1 MKVNKIATISLFA
14 LSMIA
19 VSNPVLSAVS
29 GAAGTTSGAALSFE
43 QIKGAAQNGDADA
56 QYALGY
62 MYYYGKSGAP
72 KDPMA
77 AKNWIGKAAAQKQPQ
92 AMKALD
98 LMNKQSVEVTAQ
110 QTSGQST
117 PPTTQQATPTSYAPQ
132 QQRSA
137 PATQQQSNFA
147 PQTQTP
153 HVMNSTNSERMHTS
167 KNFVDNTT
175 INSRASHKESD
186 LREKLS
192 QENKET
198 LVDMRDQTK
207 ETLRHAVASN
217 SSDEDNASNDNNE
230 PKSGK
235 SNLTQS
241 GNYTLQLLGSYH
253 KDLVVKELKAK
264 HLDGKASI
272 YQTKHNDKDWFVL
285 LYGRYESP
293 NEARDF
299 AKTLEGR
306 MDVKPWVKPVSTIS
320 TYKKLK

>member
-19 VSNPVLSAVS
+19 VSNPALSAVN
-29 GAAGTTSGAALSFE
+29 GAVGTSSGAALSFD
-43 QIKGAAQNGDADA
+43 QIKSAAQNGDADA

-62 MYYYGKSGAP
+62 MYFYGKSGAP
-72 KDPMA
+72 KDPVA
-77 AKNWIGKAAAQKQPQ
+77 AKNWIGKAASQRQPQ

-98 LMNKQSVEVTAQ
+98 LMNKQSVEATAQ
-110 QTSGQST
+110 QTGVQSIQ
-117 PPTTQQATPTSYAPQ
+117 PTTQQVTPASYAPQ
-132 QQRSA
+132 QQRPA
-137 PATQQQSNFA
+137 PATQQQS
-147 PQTQTP
+147 TQSP
-153 HVMNSTNSERMHTS
+153 HVMNANNFERVHTS
-167 KNFVDNTT
+167 RNFVDNTT
-175 INSRASHKESD
+175 MNNRASHKEND
-186 LREKLS
+186 LREKLT
-192 QENKET
+192 QESKET
-198 LVDMRDQTK
+198 LVDMRAQTK
-207 ETLRHAVASN
+207 DTLRHAVASN
-217 SSDEDNASNDNNE
+217 EEENAGKDNSE

-235 SNLTQS
+235 AHLSQT

-272 YQTKHNDKDWFVL
+272 YQTTHNDKDWYVL
-285 LYGRYESP
+285 LYGRYQTP
-293 NEARDF
+293 AEAKDF

>member
-1 MKVNKIATISLFA
+1 MKVNKIVTISLFA

-19 VSNPVLSAVS
+19 ISNHAFSAVS
-29 GAAGTTSGAALSFE
+29 STGTTSGAAMSFD
-43 QIKGAAQNGDADA
+43 QIKSAAQNGDADA

-72 KDPMA
+72 KDPNA

-98 LMNKQSVEVTAQ
+98 LMNRQTVEMTAQ
-110 QTSGQST
+110 QTSVQST
-117 PPTTQQATPTSYAPQ
+117 QPTTQQVAPASYAPQ
-132 QQRSA
+132 QQRSV
-137 PATQQQSNFA
+137 PSTQQQSSF
-147 PQTQTP
+147 QTQTSTP
-153 HVMNSTNSERMHTS
+153 RVMNANNVERVQTS

-175 INSRASHKESD
+175 LNSRETHKEND

-192 QENKET
+192 QESKET
-198 LVDMRDQTK
+198 LVDMRAQTK
-207 ETLRHAVASN
+207 DTLRHAVASN
-217 SSDEDNASNDNNE
+217 EDTSSNDE
-230 PKSGK
+230 KETKSEK
-235 SNLTQS
+235 SSLNKT

-272 YQTKHNDKDWFVL
+272 YQTTHNDKDWYVL
-285 LYGRYESP
+285 LYGRYQTP